1 MHVPFGAAIILMII
15 GTVAVAAVVVIVM
28 NHICG
33 AYMGE
38 NSH

>member
-1 MHVPFGAAIILMII
+1 MHVPFVAAIILMII
-15 GTVAVAAVVVIVM
+15 GTVAAVVVIVM
-28 NHICG
+28 NHICA